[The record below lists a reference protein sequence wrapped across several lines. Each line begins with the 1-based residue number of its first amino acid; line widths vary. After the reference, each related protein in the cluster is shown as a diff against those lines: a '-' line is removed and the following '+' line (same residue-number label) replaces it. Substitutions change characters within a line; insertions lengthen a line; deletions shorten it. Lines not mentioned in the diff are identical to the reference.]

1 MNGMIKDYNQILLDE
16 FDYFYSH
23 YFGEIS
29 FEDYSTKVDVHYR
42 EKHGCFPVSL
52 ENEKIPK
59 EILIGKLKSAC
70 IHVGSNLIDEIEH
83 QISEN
88 EFQQGVE
95 WMCEFLES
103 EIEAFLHYRRK
114 KVKWG
119 PPYNRRFIRKDIITL
134 TEASLPPGS
143 LENEEGVQLEKAL
156 KILIERGLFKLI
168 EKTSDSTYDVYEYV
182 NI

>member
-1 MNGMIKDYNQILLDE
+1 
-16 FDYFYSH
+16 
-23 YFGEIS
+23 
-29 FEDYSTKVDVHYR
+29 
-42 EKHGCFPVSL
+42 
-52 ENEKIPK
+52 
-59 EILIGKLKSAC
+59 
-70 IHVGSNLIDEIEH
+70 
-83 QISEN
+83 
-88 EFQQGVE
+88 
-95 WMCEFLES
+95 MCEFLES